1 MILAVRV
8 LAVIGAVIGLA
19 AYGFFSSGFHGKDQ
33 LLFVWVVAPFLL
45 GYFVA
50 NRASRDPTAGWLI
63 LAGLLLAIISG
74 GSLYALAIYG
84 AVRDGESLAG
94 LWVIFAPFIQFG
106 VLAGFFVAAFVVDRV
121 AARRQRPASGT
132 STIQ

>member
-8 LAVIGAVIGLA
+8 LAFIGAVIGLA

-45 GYFVA
+45 GYFA
-50 NRASRDPTAGWLI
+50 ATRASRDPIAGWLI

-74 GSLYALAIYG
+74 GSLYALAIRSELY
-84 AVRDGESLAG
+84 DGESLAG
-94 LWVIFAPFIQFG
+94 LWLFFVPPIQFG
-106 VLAGFFVAAFVVDRV
+106 VLAAFFIAALVVDRV
-121 AARRQRPASGT
+121 ASRRQRPASGA